1 MQYSLYFQ
9 AHVKKELC
17 WIVSST
23 LRFTEYVA
31 FDRTLDKDQSL
42 FEFFV
47 APDLLDVFLDVM
59 HKLIDQGVVFN
70 LRELPNRFI
79 ADQKNHNS
87 FN

>member
-31 FDRTLDKDQSL
+31 FDRTLDKEQSI

-47 APDLLDVFLDVM
+47 APDLQDVF
-59 HKLIDQGVVFN
+59 F
-70 LRELPNRFI
+70 RCY
-79 ADQKNHNS
+79 A
-87 FN
+87 